1 MHPLVSIIIPTFNR
15 SDLLERSL
23 KSVLSQSY
31 NNYEIIIIDN
41 CSTDNTQIVI
51 EKYKNYNV
59 KAVQVN
65 NDGVIGLSRNIGL
78 KNSNGEFIAF
88 LDSDDWWKKDKLK
101 NVIKIFNSNH
111 KVDLI
116 YHNCYLI
123 SNNESKLSKCRALP
137 NNCYRNLIVNGNTL
151 ITSSVVFKKK
161 ILDKVGYF
169 SEDKNKVGWEDYDL
183 WLRIAESGY
192 NFYLI
197 KSMLGYYWTGE
208 NNFDNPKRVLINLEN
223 IEKKI
228 ILPYL
233 KKNQNDQIWWVDYT
247 RAIAYYKLKKRDSS
261 YKSFKK
267 VLFNKTPILYK
278 LKAVFYIL
286 KLLLV

>member
-1 MHPLVSIIIPTFNR
+1 
-15 SDLLERSL
+15 
-23 KSVLSQSY
+23 
-31 NNYEIIIIDN
+31 
-41 CSTDNTQIVI
+41 
-51 EKYKNYNV
+51 
-59 KAVQVN
+59 
-65 NDGVIGLSRNIGL
+65 
-78 KNSNGEFIAF
+78 
-88 LDSDDWWKKDKLK
+88 
-101 NVIKIFNSNH
+101 
-111 KVDLI
+111 
-116 YHNCYLI
+116 
-123 SNNESKLSKCRALP
+123 
-137 NNCYRNLIVNGNTL
+137 VNGNTL